1 MPTARPVRRPARLR
15 RTVAAPLNH
24 GGNLRVRRL
33 IALCLAAVLL
43 AGCSVAHRAN
53 ERPPEPPRPV
63 TPVPTVIAPP
73 QPEGI
78 DGTLG
83 QSGRHACT
91 AVAAPENLVKRPSSK
106 WTAKPFGWNDGGLPA
121 FDLCTLVVGG
131 LPAVIGVSSLAA
143 SPGSLERVANALGM
157 FEPADKLGG
166 AARDL
171 GPGARTSGR
180 GIVFETTQ
188 RIVRIT
194 TTSGLPDGELLRVAV
209 SVRNAVPQVI
219 RPARQSDAACQLSN
233 AMAERFIGVLVQ
245 LRRDYRVNG
254 ALTCIWGTTEATVA
268 IVESLH
274 TDSIPEASQT
284 PPPRSAPI
292 GRPGYYLPDQ
302 GELVFRNGRR
312 VVRVSALTTPP
323 REIPLASLLDI
334 VDPLLPLFLR

>member
-1 MPTARPVRRPARLR
+1 MPTATPVRRCLGTARR
-15 RTVAAPLNH
+15 HRTFA
-24 GGNLRVRRL
+24 RRL
-33 IALCLAAVLL
+33 LSFFLAAVML
-43 AGCSVAHRAN
+43 AGCSVAQRAN
-53 ERPPEPPRPV
+53 EKPPEPPRPD
-63 TPVPTVIAPP
+63 TPIPTVIAPP

-78 DGTLG
+78 DGTVG
-83 QSGRHACT
+83 QPGKHACT
-91 AVAAPENLVKRPSSK
+91 AVTGADNLVKRPSSK

-131 LPAVIGVSSLAA
+131 RPAVIGVSSLPA
-143 SPGSLERVANALGM
+143 SPDTLERVANTLGL

-171 GPGARTSGR
+171 GPGARTSGN
-180 GIVFETTQ
+180 GIVFETGS

-194 TTSGLPDGELLRVAV
+194 SASGLPDGELLRVAV
-209 SVRNAVPQVI
+209 SVRNVVPQVI

-254 ALTCIWGTTEATVA
+254 ALTCIWGTTQATVA

-274 TDSIPEASQT
+274 TDTIPEATQT

-312 VVRVSALTTPP
+312 VVRVSALTDPP
-323 REIPLASLLDI
+323 REVPLESLLDI

>member
-1 MPTARPVRRPARLR
+1 MPTARPVRRTALR
-15 RTVAAPLNH
+15 RL
-24 GGNLRVRRL
+24 
-33 IALCLAAVLL
+33 LCAILAGVLL

-63 TPVPTVIAPP
+63 VPVPTVIAPP
-73 QPEGI
+73 QPERV
-78 DGTLG
+78 DGTVG
-83 QSGRHACT
+83 QPGKHACT
-91 AVAAPENLVKRPSSK
+91 AVTGPDNLVKRPSSK

-131 LPAVIGVSSLAA
+131 LPAVIGVSSLPAQ
-143 SPGSLERVANALGM
+143 PGTLERVANMLGM
-157 FEPADKLGG
+157 FEPAEKLGG

-171 GPGARTSGR
+171 GDGARTSGR
-180 GIVFETTQ
+180 GIVFMTGN

-194 TTSGLPDGELLRVAV
+194 SVSGLPDGELLRVAV
-209 SVRNAVPQVI
+209 SVQNVVPQVI
-219 RPARQSDAACQLSN
+219 RPARQADAACQLSN

-254 ALTCIWGTTEATVA
+254 GLTCIWGTTEATVA
-268 IVESLH
+268 IVESLQ

-312 VVRVSALTTPP
+312 VVRVSALTDPA
-323 REIPLASLLDI
+323 REIPLESLLDI
-334 VDPLLPLFLR
+334 VEPLLPLFLR